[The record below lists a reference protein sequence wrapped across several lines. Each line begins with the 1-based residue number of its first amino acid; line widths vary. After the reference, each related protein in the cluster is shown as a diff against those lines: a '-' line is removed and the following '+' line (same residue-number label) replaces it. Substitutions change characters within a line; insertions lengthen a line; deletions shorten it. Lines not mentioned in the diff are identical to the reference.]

1 MSESLDMH
9 DLCSPHVQRKWLLV
23 GLEEDMRG
31 TGTGQRKWC
40 SGGRNGTSL
49 RLFLLL
55 QSVCIQVV
63 GPGSGYDSGTM
74 PAPALTASSGRVMD
88 RVKASLDQGLFQEEE
103 VHFSDIEND
112 ILILAWQGYSLSCTV
127 CSSTETSCTGPSITC
142 PDNNICVSSY
152 AVTAAG
158 GIETKIFTRNC
169 EPQTRCGINGSITLP
184 TYKLPA
190 NNNIKNG
197 VTCRTCISA
206 DSDYCYTSDTV
217 ECTGDE
223 KMCLLQSTKISGSI
237 SSKVALRGCATES
250 ICNIGSQS
258 ASGNGLTTE
267 VITKCSNGNIGLYQ
281 GFFFP
286 AAALLLMKLLS

>member
-1 MSESLDMH
+1 MDVTFDQSLCIVTSIVYTKESSASE
-9 DLCSPHVQRKWLLV
+9 
-23 GLEEDMRG
+23 
-31 TGTGQRKWC
+31 
-40 SGGRNGTSL
+40 
-49 RLFLLL
+49 
-55 QSVCIQVV
+55 
-63 GPGSGYDSGTM
+63 
-74 PAPALTASSGRVMD
+74 
-88 RVKASLDQGLFQEEE
+88 
-103 VHFSDIEND
+103 
-112 ILILAWQGYSLSCTV
+112 
-127 CSSTETSCTGPSITC
+127 GPSITC

-169 EPQTRCGINGSITLP
+169 ESQTKCGINGSITLP
-184 TYKLPA
+184 TYKSQISSSCCTTDNCTSPIPTLPA

-206 DSDYCYTSDTV
+206 NSDYCYTSDTI

-250 ICNIGSQS
+250 ICNVGSQS
-258 ASGNGLTTE
+258 ASSGGINTE
-267 VITKCSNGNIGLYQ
+267 VITKCSNGNIGLHQ

-286 AAALLLMKLLS
+286 AVALLLMKLLS

>member
-1 MSESLDMH
+1 
-9 DLCSPHVQRKWLLV
+9 
-23 GLEEDMRG
+23 MR
-31 TGTGQRKWC
+31 
-40 SGGRNGTSL
+40 S
-49 RLFLLL
+49 LL
-55 QSVCIQVV
+55 QVLCVLS
-63 GPGSGYDSGTM
+63 
-74 PAPALTASSGRVMD
+74 ALVAT
-88 RVKASLDQGLFQEEE
+88 
-103 VHFSDIEND
+103 
-112 ILILAWQGYSLSCTV
+112 GYSLSCTV
-127 CSSTETSCTGPSITC
+127 CESSSGTSCTGLSINCTDAHVC
-142 PDNNICVSSY
+142 MSSY
-152 AVTAAG
+152 TVLTAG

-184 TYKLPA
+184 TYKSQMGSSCCTTDNCTPSIPTLPA
-190 NNNIKNG
+190 NNNTKNG

-237 SSKVALRGCATES
+237 SRKVAIRGCATES
-250 ICNIGSQS
+250 ICNIGNQF
-258 ASGNGLTTE
+258 ANGNGLTTE